1 MSESKSEPKSEPK
14 SEIAPETA
22 SHLEQSESEIVASR
36 RAKLKRF
43 REELGFEPYGQRED
57 GLLALSDARTRFSES
72 AHVAFDLASK
82 EAKAAGTA
90 ANAAADTRAVV
101 RVAGRVVQHRD
112 MGKLVFLFL
121 RDATGDLQISVSKSS
136 VAANAF
142 ELAKHADYGDILVAE
157 GPIGRTNKG
166 EICVWATSISL
177 GTKSLAAPPEKW
189 HGLTDPEL
197 RYRRRYVD
205 MYANPETAKVFAMRA
220 RIVSRIRRFMDAR
233 GFLEVET
240 PVLQPIAGGAAARP
254 FTTHHNAL
262 DMPLFMRIAPELY
275 LKRCLVGGMRK
286 VYEINRNFRNEGI
299 DRSHNPEFTAMEVY
313 EAFGDYGTMMELTE
327 SLIHDL
333 AVSMIDERRAA
344 GLRVDADLAE
354 GGPTLPWGE
363 LAINY
368 AKPFVRVKFEDLFRQ
383 GAGCEMRDFAAVRA
397 KARELGLHHEAKLDD
412 WLVVNEV
419 FEECAEP
426 LIDPCRPTF
435 VTDYPSAV
443 SPLTRPSRTDP
454 ALCERWDIF
463 IGGMEVGPAYTELND
478 PDIQLAKFT
487 EQLKGA
493 DDEESTFRTLDE
505 DFVESLRVGM
515 PPAGGLGIGI
525 DRLVML
531 LTDSA
536 SIRDVIL
543 FPLLKSMGASSPDAG
558 ASDESGK
565 GA

>member
-1 MSESKSEPKSEPK
+1 MSETTPQEP
-14 SEIAPETA
+14 AP
-22 SHLEQSESEIVASR
+22 LSESEIIASR

-43 REELGFEPYGQRED
+43 RDELGFEPYGQRED
-57 GLLALSDARTRFSES
+57 GLLALADARARFSED
-72 AHVAFDLASK
+72 AHVAYETAAK
-82 EAKAAGTA
+82 EAKAAGATGA
-90 ANAAADTRAVV
+90 VPDGRA
-101 RVAGRVVQHRD
+101 RTKVAGRVVQHRD

-121 RDATGDLQISVSKSS
+121 RDATGDLQVSVSKSAVS
-136 VAANAF
+136 AQAF
-142 ELAKHADYGDILVAE
+142 ELAKQVDYGDILVCE

-166 EICVWATSISL
+166 EVCVWASAVSL
-177 GTKSLAAPPEKW
+177 GAKSLAAPPEKW
-189 HGLTDPEL
+189 HGLSDPEL

-233 GFLEVET
+233 GYLEVET

-275 LKRCLVGGMRK
+275 LKRCLVGGMRR

-313 EAFGDYGTMMELTE
+313 EAFGDYRTMMELTE
-327 SLIHDL
+327 SLIHEL
-333 AVSMIDERRAA
+333 AVSMVDERKAA
-344 GLRVDADLAE
+344 GLRVEEKVAGE
-354 GGPTLPWGE
+354 NGPNGGPVLPWGD

-368 AKPFVRVKFEDLFRQ
+368 AKPFVRVKFEELFRR
-383 GAGCEMRDFAAVRA
+383 GAGCDMRDFRLVRA

-435 VTDYPSAV
+435 VTDYPSAT
-443 SPLTRPSRTDP
+443 SPLTRPHRDDP
-454 ALCERWDIF
+454 ALCGRWDIF
-463 IGGMEVGPAYTELND
+463 IGGMEIGPAYTELND

-505 DFVESLRVGM
+505 DFVEALRVGM

-543 FPLLKSMGASSPDAG
+543 FPLLRSMGAKDGADAG
-558 ASDESGK
+558 APEG
-565 GA
+565 GAKA

>member
-1 MSESKSEPKSEPK
+1 MSESIPQESVQ
-14 SEIAPETA
+14 
-22 SHLEQSESEIVASR
+22 LSESEIVASR

-43 REELGFEPYGQRED
+43 REELGFEPYGQRVD
-57 GLLALSDARTRFSES
+57 GLLPLADARARFSED
-72 AHVAFDLASK
+72 AHAAYEAAAK
-82 EAKAAGTA
+82 EAKVSGGTA
-90 ANAAADTRAVV
+90 ADGRATVK
-101 RVAGRVVQHRD
+101 VAGRVVQHRD

-121 RDATGDLQISVSKSS
+121 RDASGDLQVSVSKAAL
-136 VAANAF
+136 AANAF
-142 ELAKHADYGDILVAE
+142 ELAKAADYGDILVAE
-157 GPIGRTNKG
+157 GPIGRTQKG
-166 EICVWATSISL
+166 EVCVWANSLSI
-177 GTKSLAAPPEKW
+177 GAKSLAAPPEKW
-189 HGLTDPEL
+189 HGLSDPEL

-240 PVLQPIAGGAAARP
+240 PVLQPVAGGAAARP

-275 LKRCLVGGMRK
+275 LKRCMVGGMRK

-327 SLIHDL
+327 SLIHEI
-333 AVSMIDERRAA
+333 AVSMVAERQAA
-344 GLRVDADLAE
+344 GLRVDPNGPN
-354 GGPTLPWGE
+354 GGPVLPWGE
-363 LAINY
+363 LEINY
-368 AKPFVRVKFEDLFRQ
+368 AKPFVRVRFEELFRR
-383 GAGCEMRDFAAVRA
+383 GVGVDMRDFAAVRA
-397 KARELGLHHEAKLDD
+397 KARAIGMHHEAKLDD
-412 WLVVNEV
+412 WLVVNEL
-419 FEECAEP
+419 FEELAEP

-505 DFVESLRVGM
+505 DFIEALRVGM

-531 LTDSA
+531 MTDSV

-543 FPLLKSMGASSPDAG
+543 FPLLKSMGAASG
-558 ASDESGK
+558 AHDEAESGGK
-565 GA
+565 QG

>member
-1 MSESKSEPKSEPK
+1 MAETTPQDA
-14 SEIAPETA
+14 AP
-22 SHLEQSESEIVASR
+22 LSESEIVAAR

-43 REELGFEPYGQRED
+43 RDELGFEPYGQRVD
-57 GLLALSDARTRFSES
+57 GLVPLADARALFSEE
-72 AHVAFDLASK
+72 AHAAHEAASK
-82 EAKAAGTA
+82 LAKDAKAAG
-90 ANAAADTRAVV
+90 AAAPQEVPDARPVAK
-101 RVAGRVVQHRD
+101 VAGRIVQHRD

-121 RDATGDLQISVSKSS
+121 RDATGDLQVSISKAAI
-136 VAANAF
+136 AANSF
-142 ELAKHADYGDILVAE
+142 ELAKAADYGDILVVE
-157 GPIGRTNKG
+157 GPVGRTQKG
-166 EICVWATSISL
+166 EVCIWATDVSL
-177 GTKSLAAPPEKW
+177 GAKSLAAPPEKW
-189 HGLTDPEL
+189 HGLSDPEL

-275 LKRCLVGGMRK
+275 LKRCMVGGMRK

-327 SLIHDL
+327 SLIHEL
-333 AVSMIDERRAA
+333 AVSMVAERQAA
-344 GLRVDADLAE
+344 GLRVE
-354 GGPTLPWGE
+354 PNGPVLPWGD
-363 LAINY
+363 LAIDY
-368 AKPFVRVKFEDLFRQ
+368 AKPFVRVKFEELFRR
-383 GAGCEMRDFAAVRA
+383 GTGVDMRDFKAVRA
-397 KARELGLHHEAKLDD
+397 KAREVGMHHEAKLDD
-412 WLVVNEV
+412 WLVVNEL
-419 FEECAEP
+419 FEELAEP

-505 DFVESLRVGM
+505 DFVEALRVGM

-531 LTDSA
+531 LTDSS

-543 FPLLKSMGASSPDAG
+543 FPLLKSMGGAG
-558 ASDESGK
+558 AGETAADAEGTK
-565 GA
+565 A

>member
-1 MSESKSEPKSEPK
+1 MSETTPQEP
-14 SEIAPETA
+14 AP
-22 SHLEQSESEIVASR
+22 LSESEIIASR

-43 REELGFEPYGQRED
+43 RDELGFEPYGQRED
-57 GLLALSDARTRFSES
+57 GLLSLADARARFNEE
-72 AHVAFDLASK
+72 AHVAYETAAK
-82 EAKAAGTA
+82 EAKAAGGA
-90 ANAAADTRAVV
+90 VAVSDGRASVKI
-101 RVAGRVVQHRD
+101 AGRVVQHRD

-121 RDATGDLQISVSKSS
+121 RDATGDLQVSVSKAS
-136 VAANAF
+136 VPANAF
-142 ELAKHADYGDILVAE
+142 ELAKQVDYGDILVAE

-166 EICVWATSISL
+166 EVCVWATAASL
-177 GTKSLAAPPEKW
+177 GAKSLAPPPAKW
-189 HGLTDPEL
+189 HGLSDPEL

-233 GFLEVET
+233 GYLEVET

-275 LKRCLVGGMRK
+275 LKRCLVGGLRK

-327 SLIHDL
+327 SLIHEL
-333 AVSMIDERRAA
+333 AVSMVVERKAA
-344 GLRVDADLAE
+344 GLRVE
-354 GGPTLPWGE
+354 ESRGEEHGPVLPWGD

-368 AKPFVRVKFEDLFRQ
+368 AKPFVRVKFEELFRR
-383 GAGCEMRDFAAVRA
+383 GAGCEMRDFKAVRA
-397 KARELGLHHEAKLDD
+397 KACELGLHHEAKLDD

-435 VTDYPSAV
+435 VTDYPSAI
-443 SPLTRPSRTDP
+443 SPLTRPHRDDP
-454 ALCERWDIF
+454 SLCGRWDIF

-505 DFVESLRVGM
+505 DFVEALRVGM

-543 FPLLKSMGASSPDAG
+543 FPLLRSMGAGGGNDAAG
-558 ASDESGK
+558 SEGGTKA
-565 GA
+565 

>member
-1 MSESKSEPKSEPK
+1 MSESTPQESVP
-14 SEIAPETA
+14 
-22 SHLEQSESEIVASR
+22 LSESEIVASR

-43 REELGFEPYGQRED
+43 RDELGFQPYGQRED
-57 GLLALSDARTRFSES
+57 GLLPLADARARFSEE
-72 AHVAFDLASK
+72 AHAAFDAS
-82 EAKAAGTA
+82 AKAAKASGGVP
-90 ANAAADTRAVV
+90 ADSREVV
-101 RVAGRVVQHRD
+101 KVAGRVVQHRD

-121 RDATGDLQISVSKSS
+121 RDATGDLQVSISKSA
-136 VAANAF
+136 VEANAW

-157 GPIGRTNKG
+157 GPIGRTQKG
-166 EICVWATSISL
+166 EVCVWSTNVSL
-177 GTKSLAAPPEKW
+177 GAKSLAAPPEKW
-189 HGLTDPEL
+189 HGLSDPEL

-262 DMPLFMRIAPELY
+262 NMPLFMRIAPELY
-275 LKRCLVGGMRK
+275 LKRCMVGGMRK

-327 SLIHDL
+327 SLIHEL
-333 AVSMIDERRAA
+333 AVSMVAERQAA
-344 GLRVDADLAE
+344 GLRVDPN
-354 GGPTLPWGE
+354 GPVLPWGE
-363 LAINY
+363 LDINY
-368 AKPFVRVKFEDLFRQ
+368 AKPFFRVRFEELFARAT
-383 GAGCEMRDFAAVRA
+383 GVEMRDFTRVRA

-419 FEECAEP
+419 FEEAAEK
-426 LIDPCRPTF
+426 LIDPCKPTF
-435 VTDYPSAV
+435 VMDYPSAV
-443 SPLTRPSRTDP
+443 SPLTRPSRKDP
-454 ALCERWDIF
+454 SICERWDIF
-463 IGGMEVGPAYTELND
+463 IGGMEIGPAYTELND

-505 DFVESLRVGM
+505 DFVEALRVGM

-531 LTDSA
+531 MTDSA

-543 FPLLKSMGASSPDAG
+543 FPLLKSMAPAGGDGEGAA
-558 ASDESGK
+558 E
-565 GA
+565 

>member
-1 MSESKSEPKSEPK
+1 MSETTPQEP
-14 SEIAPETA
+14 AP
-22 SHLEQSESEIVASR
+22 LSESEIIASR

-43 REELGFEPYGQRED
+43 RDELGFEPYGQRED
-57 GLLALSDARTRFSES
+57 GLLSLSDARACFDED
-72 AHVAFDLASK
+72 AHVAHETAAK
-82 EAKAAGTA
+82 EAKAAGV
-90 ANAAADTRAVV
+90 AAAGADGRAKVKI
-101 RVAGRVVQHRD
+101 AGRVVQHRD

-121 RDATGDLQISVSKSS
+121 RDATGDLQVSVSKAS
-136 VAANAF
+136 VSAQAF
-142 ELAKHADYGDILVAE
+142 ELAKHVDYGDILVAE

-166 EICVWATSISL
+166 EVCVWATAVSL
-177 GTKSLAAPPEKW
+177 GAKSLAPPPAKW
-189 HGLTDPEL
+189 HGLSDPEL

-233 GFLEVET
+233 GYLEVET

-275 LKRCLVGGMRK
+275 LKRCLVGGMRR

-327 SLIHDL
+327 SLIHEL
-333 AVSMIDERRAA
+333 AVSMVEERKAA
-344 GLRVDADLAE
+344 GLRVE
-354 GGPTLPWGE
+354 ENGPNGGPVLPWGE
-363 LAINY
+363 LAIDY
-368 AKPFVRVKFEDLFRQ
+368 AKPFVRVKFEELFRR
-383 GAGCEMRDFAAVRA
+383 GAGCDMRDFKAVRA

-426 LIDPCRPTF
+426 LVDPCRPTF
-435 VTDYPSAV
+435 VTDYPSAI
-443 SPLTRPSRTDP
+443 SPLTRPHRDDP
-454 ALCERWDIF
+454 ALCGRWDIF
-463 IGGMEVGPAYTELND
+463 IGGMEIGPAYTELND

-505 DFVESLRVGM
+505 DFVEALRVGM

-543 FPLLKSMGASSPDAG
+543 FPLLRSMGAGG
-558 ASDESGK
+558 AKDDGEPEGSAK
-565 GA
+565 A

>member
-1 MSESKSEPKSEPK
+1 MSEA
-14 SEIAPETA
+14 APDATPA
-22 SHLEQSESEIVASR
+22 AAHDAPVQSESEIVAAR

-43 REELGFEPYGQRED
+43 RDEFGFDPYGRRVD
-57 GLLALSDARTRFSES
+57 GLLSLAEARARFSEE
-72 AHVAFDLASK
+72 AHLAFDAASR
-82 EAKAAGTA
+82 EAKATGATP
-90 ANAAADTRAVV
+90 ADTRATVK
-101 RVAGRVVQHRD
+101 VAGRIVQHRD
-112 MGKLVFLFL
+112 MGKLVFMFL
-121 RDATGDLQISVSKSS
+121 RDATGDLQVSASK
-136 VAANAF
+136 AALEAIQF
-142 ELAKHADYGDILVAE
+142 ELAKHADYGDIVVAE

-166 EICVWATSISL
+166 EVCVWATRL
-177 GTKSLAAPPEKW
+177 ELATKSLAAPPEKW
-189 HGLTDPEL
+189 HGLSDPEL

-205 MYANPETAKVFAMRA
+205 MYANPGTARVFAMRA

-275 LKRCLVGGMRK
+275 LKRCLVGGLRK

-327 SLIHDL
+327 SLIHHL
-333 AVSMIDERRAA
+333 ACEMVDERRAA
-344 GLRVDADLAE
+344 GLRVGGDGVA
-354 GGPTLPWGE
+354 GGPVLPWGE
-363 LAINY
+363 LEIDYSA
-368 AKPFVRVKFEDLFRQ
+368 PFVKVSFEELFRR

-397 KARELGLHHEAKLDD
+397 KARELGLLHEAKLDD

-435 VTDYPSAV
+435 VTDYPSAI
-443 SPLTRPSRTDP
+443 SPLTRPHAHDP
-454 ALCERWDIF
+454 ALCGRWDIF

-505 DFVESLRVGM
+505 DFVEALRVGM

-543 FPLLKSMGASSPDAG
+543 FPLLKSMAGARSGEAEATEGDDAG
-558 ASDESGK
+558 A
-565 GA
+565 GARA

>member
-1 MSESKSEPKSEPK
+1 MAETTPQDA
-14 SEIAPETA
+14 AP
-22 SHLEQSESEIVASR
+22 LSESEIVAAR

-43 REELGFEPYGQRED
+43 REELGFEPYGQRVD
-57 GLLALSDARTRFSES
+57 GLLPLTEARALFSEE
-72 AHVAFDLASK
+72 AHAAHEAAAKAAK
-82 EAKAAGTA
+82 EAKAAG
-90 ANAAADTRAVV
+90 AAAVPHDGLDARPVV
-101 RVAGRVVQHRD
+101 KVAGRIVQHRD

-121 RDATGDLQISVSKSS
+121 RDATGDLQVSISKAAI
-136 VAANAF
+136 AANAF
-142 ELAKHADYGDILVAE
+142 ELAKAADYGDILVVE
-157 GPIGRTNKG
+157 GPVGRTQKG
-166 EICVWATSISL
+166 EVCIWATDVSL
-177 GTKSLAAPPEKW
+177 GAKSLAAPPEKW
-189 HGLTDPEL
+189 HGLSDPEL

-275 LKRCLVGGMRK
+275 LKRCMVGGMRK

-327 SLIHDL
+327 SLIHEL
-333 AVSMIDERRAA
+333 AVSMVAERQAA
-344 GLRVDADLAE
+344 GLRVE
-354 GGPTLPWGE
+354 PNGPVLPWGD
-363 LAINY
+363 LAIDY
-368 AKPFVRVKFEDLFRQ
+368 AKPFVRVKFEELFRR
-383 GAGCEMRDFAAVRA
+383 GTGVDMRDFKAVRA
-397 KARELGLHHEAKLDD
+397 KAREVGMHHEAKLDD
-412 WLVVNEV
+412 WLVVNEL
-419 FEECAEP
+419 FEELAEP

-505 DFVESLRVGM
+505 DFVEALRVGM

-531 LTDSA
+531 LTDSS

-543 FPLLKSMGASSPDAG
+543 FPLLKSMGGAG
-558 ASDESGK
+558 AGETAADAEGTK
-565 GA
+565 A

>member
-1 MSESKSEPKSEPK
+1 MSESIPQESVQ
-14 SEIAPETA
+14 
-22 SHLEQSESEIVASR
+22 LSESEIVASR

-43 REELGFEPYGQRED
+43 REELGFEPYGQRVD
-57 GLLALSDARTRFSES
+57 GLLPLADARARFSED
-72 AHVAFDLASK
+72 AHAAYEAAAK
-82 EAKAAGTA
+82 EAKVSGGTA
-90 ANAAADTRAVV
+90 ADGRATVK
-101 RVAGRVVQHRD
+101 VAGRVVQHRD

-121 RDATGDLQISVSKSS
+121 RDASGDLQVSVSKAAL
-136 VAANAF
+136 AANAF
-142 ELAKHADYGDILVAE
+142 ELAKAADYGDILVAE
-157 GPIGRTNKG
+157 GPIGRTQKG
-166 EICVWATSISL
+166 EVCVWANSLSI
-177 GTKSLAAPPEKW
+177 GAKSLAAPPEKW
-189 HGLTDPEL
+189 HGLSDPEL

-240 PVLQPIAGGAAARP
+240 PVLQPVAGGAAARP

-275 LKRCLVGGMRK
+275 LKRCMVGGMRK

-327 SLIHDL
+327 SLIHEI
-333 AVSMIDERRAA
+333 AVSMVAERQAA
-344 GLRVDADLAE
+344 GLRVDPNGPN
-354 GGPTLPWGE
+354 GGPVLPWGE
-363 LAINY
+363 LEIDY
-368 AKPFVRVKFEDLFRQ
+368 AKPFVRVRFEELFRR
-383 GAGCEMRDFAAVRA
+383 GVGVDMRDFAAVRA
-397 KARELGLHHEAKLDD
+397 KARAIGMHHEAKLDD
-412 WLVVNEV
+412 WLVVNEL
-419 FEECAEP
+419 FEELAEP

-505 DFVESLRVGM
+505 DFIEALRVGM

-531 LTDSA
+531 MTDSV

-543 FPLLKSMGASSPDAG
+543 FPLLKSMGAASG
-558 ASDESGK
+558 AHDEAESGGK
-565 GA
+565 QG

>member
-1 MSESKSEPKSEPK
+1 MSESIPQESVQ
-14 SEIAPETA
+14 
-22 SHLEQSESEIVASR
+22 LSESEIVASR

-43 REELGFEPYGQRED
+43 REELGFEPYGQRVD
-57 GLLALSDARTRFSES
+57 GLLPLADARARFSED
-72 AHVAFDLASK
+72 AHAAYEAAAK
-82 EAKAAGTA
+82 EAKVSGGTA
-90 ANAAADTRAVV
+90 ADGRATVK
-101 RVAGRVVQHRD
+101 VAGRVVQHRD

-121 RDATGDLQISVSKSS
+121 RDASGDLQVSVSKAAL
-136 VAANAF
+136 AANAF
-142 ELAKHADYGDILVAE
+142 ELAKAADYGDILVAE
-157 GPIGRTNKG
+157 GPIGRTQKG
-166 EICVWATSISL
+166 EVCVWANSLSI
-177 GTKSLAAPPEKW
+177 GAKSLAAPPEKW
-189 HGLTDPEL
+189 HGLSDPEL

-240 PVLQPIAGGAAARP
+240 PVLQPVAGGAAARP

-275 LKRCLVGGMRK
+275 LKRCMVGGMRK

-327 SLIHDL
+327 SLIHEI
-333 AVSMIDERRAA
+333 AVSMVAERQAA
-344 GLRVDADLAE
+344 GLRVDPNGPN
-354 GGPTLPWGE
+354 GGPVLPWGE
-363 LAINY
+363 LEINY
-368 AKPFVRVKFEDLFRQ
+368 AKPFVRVRFEELFRR
-383 GAGCEMRDFAAVRA
+383 GVGVDMRDFAAVRA
-397 KARELGLHHEAKLDD
+397 QARANGMHHEAKLDD
-412 WLVVNEV
+412 WLVVNEL
-419 FEECAEP
+419 FEELAEP

-505 DFVESLRVGM
+505 DFIEALRVGM

-531 LTDSA
+531 MTDSV

-543 FPLLKSMGASSPDAG
+543 FPLLKSMGAASG
-558 ASDESGK
+558 AHDEAESGGK
-565 GA
+565 QG

>member
-1 MSESKSEPKSEPK
+1 MSESIPQESVQ
-14 SEIAPETA
+14 
-22 SHLEQSESEIVASR
+22 LSESEIVASR

-43 REELGFEPYGQRED
+43 REELGFEPYGQRVD
-57 GLLALSDARTRFSES
+57 GLLPLADARARFSED
-72 AHVAFDLASK
+72 AHAAYEAAAKD
-82 EAKAAGTA
+82 AKASGGTA
-90 ANAAADTRAVV
+90 ADGRATV

-121 RDATGDLQISVSKSS
+121 RDASGDLQVSVSKAAL
-136 VAANAF
+136 AANAF
-142 ELAKHADYGDILVAE
+142 ELAKAADYGDILVAE
-157 GPIGRTNKG
+157 GPIGRTQKG
-166 EICVWATSISL
+166 EVCVWANSLSI
-177 GTKSLAAPPEKW
+177 GAKSLAAPPEKW
-189 HGLTDPEL
+189 HGLSDPEL

-275 LKRCLVGGMRK
+275 LKRCMVGGMRK

-327 SLIHDL
+327 SLIHEI
-333 AVSMIDERRAA
+333 AVSMVAERQAA
-344 GLRVDADLAE
+344 GLRVDPNGPN
-354 GGPTLPWGE
+354 GGPVLPWGE
-363 LAINY
+363 LEINY
-368 AKPFVRVKFEDLFRQ
+368 AKPFVRVRFEELFRR
-383 GAGCEMRDFAAVRA
+383 GVGVDMRDFAAVRA
-397 KARELGLHHEAKLDD
+397 KARAIGMHHEAKLDD
-412 WLVVNEV
+412 WLVVNEL
-419 FEECAEP
+419 FEELAEP

-505 DFVESLRVGM
+505 DFIEALRVGM

-531 LTDSA
+531 MTDSV

-543 FPLLKSMGASSPDAG
+543 FPLLKSMGAASG
-558 ASDESGK
+558 AHDEAESGGK
-565 GA
+565 QG

>member
-1 MSESKSEPKSEPK
+1 MSETLPEEPTP
-14 SEIAPETA
+14 
-22 SHLEQSESEIVASR
+22 LSESEIVAAR

-43 REELGFEPYGQRED
+43 RDELGFEPYGRRED
-57 GLLALSDARTRFSES
+57 GLSSLSDARARFSEE
-72 AHVAFDLASK
+72 AHVAYDAAAK
-82 EAKAAGTA
+82 EAKASGGAL
-90 ANAAADTRAVV
+90 AAADGRATVKI
-101 RVAGRVVQHRD
+101 AGRVVQHRD

-121 RDATGDLQISVSKSS
+121 RDATGDLQLSVSK
-136 VAANAF
+136 AAVSPQAF

-166 EICVWATSISL
+166 EVCVWATAVSL
-177 GTKSLAAPPEKW
+177 GAKSLAAPPEKW
-189 HGLTDPEL
+189 HGLSDPEL

-205 MYANPETAKVFAMRA
+205 MYANPETARVFAMRS
-220 RIVSRIRRFMDAR
+220 RIISRIRRFMDAR
-233 GFLEVET
+233 GYLEVET

-275 LKRCLVGGMRK
+275 LKRCLVGGLRK

-327 SLIHDL
+327 SLIHEL
-333 AVSMIDERRAA
+333 AVAMVEERRAA
-344 GLRVDADLAE
+344 GLRVDED
-354 GGPTLPWGE
+354 GPVLPWGE

-368 AKPFVRVKFEDLFRQ
+368 AKPFVRVKFEELFRQ
-383 GAGCEMRDFAAVRA
+383 GAGCEMRDFKAVRA

-419 FEECAEP
+419 FEHCAEP

-435 VTDYPSAV
+435 VTDYPSAI
-443 SPLTRPSRTDP
+443 SPLTRPHRDDP
-454 ALCERWDIF
+454 ALCGRWDIF

-505 DFVESLRVGM
+505 DFVEALRVGM

-543 FPLLKSMGASSPDAG
+543 FPLLRSMAQGGASGEAG
-558 ASDESGK
+558 AGDAEAA

>member
-1 MSESKSEPKSEPK
+1 MSETTPDTSPQDAVPH
-14 SEIAPETA
+14 P
-22 SHLEQSESEIVASR
+22 SESEIVAAR
-36 RAKLKRF
+36 RAKLRRF
-43 REELGFEPYGQRED
+43 RDELGFEPYGQRVD
-57 GLLALSDARTRFSES
+57 GLQSLADARSRFSEE
-72 AHVAFDLASK
+72 AHLAFDAAAK
-82 EAKAAGTA
+82 EAKATGGVP
-90 ANAAADTRAVV
+90 ADARAVV
-101 RVAGRVVQHRD
+101 RIAGRVVQHRD

-121 RDATGDLQISVSKSS
+121 RDATGDLQVSISKASL
-136 VAANAF
+136 AANAF
-142 ELAKHADYGDILVAE
+142 ELAKAADYGDILVAE
-157 GPIGRTNKG
+157 GPVGRTQKG
-166 EICVWATSISL
+166 EVCVWATALSL
-177 GTKSLAAPPEKW
+177 GAKSLAAPPEKW
-189 HGLTDPEL
+189 HGLSDPEL

-220 RIVSRIRRFMDAR
+220 RIVSRIRRFMDGR

-275 LKRCLVGGMRK
+275 LKRCLVGGLGK

-327 SLIHDL
+327 SLIHEI
-333 AVSMIDERRAA
+333 AVSMVAERRAA
-344 GLRVDADLAE
+344 GLRVGEDGPD
-354 GGPTLPWGE
+354 GGPVLPWGD

-368 AKPFVRVKFEDLFRQ
+368 AKPFVRVRFEDLFRR

-443 SPLTRPSRTDP
+443 SPLTRPHRDDP
-454 ALCERWDIF
+454 TLCGRWDIF

-505 DFVESLRVGM
+505 DFVEALRVGM

-531 LTDSA
+531 MTDSA

-543 FPLLKSMGASSPDAG
+543 FPLLKSMAAGGGSESEASEGKAG
-558 ASDESGK
+558 G
-565 GA
+565 GVP

>member
-1 MSESKSEPKSEPK
+1 MSETTPQEP
-14 SEIAPETA
+14 AP
-22 SHLEQSESEIVASR
+22 LSESEIVASR

-43 REELGFEPYGQRED
+43 RDELGFEPYGRRED
-57 GLLALSDARTRFSES
+57 GLLALVEARARFSEE
-72 AHVAFDLASK
+72 AHAAHDAATK
-82 EAKAAGTA
+82 EAKAAGA
-90 ANAAADTRAVV
+90 AGAVADGRARVK
-101 RVAGRVVQHRD
+101 VAGRVVQHRD

-121 RDATGDLQISVSKSS
+121 RDASGDLQVSVSKAS
-136 VAANAF
+136 VSQQAF
-142 ELAKHADYGDILVAE
+142 ELAKHVDYGDIIVAE

-166 EICVWATSISL
+166 EVCVWADALSL
-177 GTKSLAAPPEKW
+177 GAKSLAPPPEKW
-189 HGLTDPEL
+189 HGLSDPEL

-233 GFLEVET
+233 GYLEVET

-262 DMPLFMRIAPELY
+262 DMRLFMRIAPELY

-286 VYEINRNFRNEGI
+286 VYEINRNYRNEGI

-327 SLIHDL
+327 SLIHEL
-333 AVSMIDERRAA
+333 AVSMVEERRAA
-344 GLRVDADLAE
+344 GLRAE
-354 GGPTLPWGE
+354 EFRGGENGPVLPWGD
-363 LAINY
+363 LPIDY
-368 AKPFVRVKFEDLFRQ
+368 AKPFVRAKFEDLFRR
-383 GAGCEMRDFAAVRA
+383 GAGCEMRDFKAVRA

-419 FEECAEP
+419 FEHCAEP

-435 VTDYPSAV
+435 VTDYPSAI
-443 SPLTRPSRTDP
+443 SPLTRPHRDDP
-454 ALCERWDIF
+454 VLCGRWDIF
-463 IGGMEVGPAYTELND
+463 IGGMEIGPAYTELND

-505 DFVESLRVGM
+505 DFIDALRVGM

-543 FPLLKSMGASSPDAG
+543 FPLLRSMAHGGGVDGAAPG
-558 ASDESGK
+558 AEP
-565 GA
+565 AR

>member
-1 MSESKSEPKSEPK
+1 MSETTPKDPVQ
-14 SEIAPETA
+14 
-22 SHLEQSESEIVASR
+22 LSESEIVAAR

-43 REELGFEPYGQRED
+43 RDELGFEPYGQRED
-57 GLLALSDARTRFSES
+57 GLLSLADARARFSEE
-72 AHVAFDLASK
+72 AHAAYEAAAK
-82 EAKAAGTA
+82 EAKASGGVP
-90 ANAAADTRAVV
+90 ADSRASV
-101 RVAGRVVQHRD
+101 RIAGRVVQHRD

-121 RDATGDLQISVSKSS
+121 RDASGDLQVSVSKS
-136 VAANAF
+136 ALEPNAW

-157 GPIGRTNKG
+157 GPVGRTQKG
-166 EICVWATSISL
+166 EVCVWATRLSL
-177 GTKSLAAPPEKW
+177 GAKSLAAPPEKW
-189 HGLTDPEL
+189 HGLSDPEL

-220 RIVSRIRRFMDAR
+220 RIVSHIRRFMDAR

-262 DMPLFMRIAPELY
+262 GMPLFMRIAPELY
-275 LKRCLVGGMRK
+275 LKRCMVGGMRR

-327 SLIHDL
+327 SLVHGL
-333 AVSMIDERRAA
+333 AVSMVAERQAA
-344 GLRVDADLAE
+344 GLRVDPA
-354 GGPTLPWGE
+354 GPVLPWGE
-363 LAINY
+363 LDISY
-368 AKPFVRVKFEDLFRQ
+368 AKPFVRVRFEELFTRAT
-383 GAGCEMRDFAAVRA
+383 GVEMRDFPRVRA

-419 FEECAEP
+419 FEEAAEK

-443 SPLTRPSRTDP
+443 SPLTRPSRKDP
-454 ALCERWDIF
+454 SICERWDIF
-463 IGGMEVGPAYTELND
+463 IGGMEIGPAYTELND

-505 DFVESLRVGM
+505 DFVEALRVGM

-531 LTDSA
+531 MTDSA

-543 FPLLKSMGASSPDAG
+543 FPLLKSMAPAEAEEGTQG
-558 ASDESGK
+558 
-565 GA
+565 

>member
-1 MSESKSEPKSEPK
+1 MSESIPQESVQ
-14 SEIAPETA
+14 
-22 SHLEQSESEIVASR
+22 LSESEIVASR

-43 REELGFEPYGQRED
+43 REELGFEPYGQRVD
-57 GLLALSDARTRFSES
+57 GLLPLADARARFSED
-72 AHVAFDLASK
+72 AHAAYEAAAK
-82 EAKAAGTA
+82 EAKASGGTA
-90 ANAAADTRAVV
+90 ADGRATVK
-101 RVAGRVVQHRD
+101 VAGRVVQHRD

-121 RDATGDLQISVSKSS
+121 RDASGDLQVSVSK
-136 VAANAF
+136 AALAPNAF
-142 ELAKHADYGDILVAE
+142 ELAKAADYGDILVAE
-157 GPIGRTNKG
+157 GPIGRTQKG
-166 EICVWATSISL
+166 EVCVWANSLSI
-177 GTKSLAAPPEKW
+177 GAKSLAAPPEKW
-189 HGLTDPEL
+189 HGLSDPEL

-240 PVLQPIAGGAAARP
+240 PVLQPVAGGAAARP

-275 LKRCLVGGMRK
+275 LKRCMVGGMRK

-327 SLIHDL
+327 SLIHEI
-333 AVSMIDERRAA
+333 AVSMVAERQAA
-344 GLRVDADLAE
+344 GLRVDPNGPN
-354 GGPTLPWGE
+354 GGPVLPWGE
-363 LAINY
+363 LEIDY
-368 AKPFVRVKFEDLFRQ
+368 AKPFVRVRFEELFRR
-383 GAGCEMRDFAAVRA
+383 GVGVDMRDFAAVRA
-397 KARELGLHHEAKLDD
+397 KARAIGMHHEAKLDD
-412 WLVVNEV
+412 WLVVNEL
-419 FEECAEP
+419 FEELAEP

-505 DFVESLRVGM
+505 DFIEALRVGM

-531 LTDSA
+531 MTDSV

-543 FPLLKSMGASSPDAG
+543 FPLLKSMGAASG
-558 ASDESGK
+558 AHDEAESGGK
-565 GA
+565 QG